1 MFDRGGA
8 RSMSDDAIWC
18 RNHFMCMN
26 EGAVWAVPRSGL
38 TFRRCGDSLHL
49 IERMPYTDELAR
61 AAEAGAA
68 VPRSADALL
77 AYQDEDFALIR
88 SRFED
93 AGIRVVDGTMEPLS

>member
-1 MFDRGGA
+1 
-8 RSMSDDAIWC
+8 MSDRARASDAIWC
-18 RNHFMCMN
+18 GSFFARMN

-38 TFRRCGDSLHL
+38 TFRRRGDSLHL
-49 IERMPYTDELAR
+49 IERMPYTDALAR

-93 AGIRVVDGTMEPLS
+93 AGIRVVDGTMEPLA